1 MKLFKIYDNIM
12 MKCLRRINYV
22 NFLRK
27 NGAVIGEGCEIYSTA
42 SFGSEPYLITVGD
55 HVRINSGVQLVTHD
69 GGLWVLRD
77 KRSGYG
83 EEFSDADRFGKII
96 IHDNVHIGTN
106 SIIMPGV

>member
-42 SFGSEPYLITVGD
+42 SFGSEPYLITV
-55 HVRINSGVQLVTHD
+55 
-69 GGLWVLRD
+69 
-77 KRSGYG
+77 
-83 EEFSDADRFGKII
+83 
-96 IHDNVHIGTN
+96 
-106 SIIMPGV
+106 